1 MTCLLVVIRGFLFA
15 QTRLIWMSRR
25 RRRRACMSF
34 LSRNLELN
42 LSDINIVISGTLF
55 SHVKKAYS
63 AGTAGMGTQVLKA
76 GI

>member
-1 MTCLLVVIRGFLFA
+1 MMCLLVVIRGFLFA
-15 QTRLIWMSRR
+15 QTRLIWMRS
-25 RRRRACMSF
+25 RRRACMSF